1 MNSTTYFNA
10 ITAFTDNGMTAHLS
24 GLGVG
29 MTVFSL
35 LGTFVIGFSMLPQTI
50 MTLKIKQTATL
61 SLAFYAISGFA
72 CFVLMLYGFA
82 LSVVPWQGWNYN
94 ALNVLDQ
101 VGSVK
106 GSITLQ
112 GTIDATALGLTA
124 NQVTLHLQDLGFTNV
139 VHDTTNANQWT
150 VTTDKL
156 TLAMWAIQ
164 SNGAPITGADSSSVT
179 DAAKTTVWAF
189 LTNKTDGIIKKA
201 GYNVAMGFNLPGAAV
216 VFGEFMVSLTS
227 FLIAWQKFSNMRNA
241 RAEKLTEKEYE
252 EKHYGHI
259 IAAHNAKVAA
269 KRHTS
274 ASN

>member
-112 GTIDATALGLTA
+112 GTDRKS
-124 NQVTLHLQDLGFTNV
+124 V
-139 VHDTTNANQWT
+139 V
-150 VTTDKL
+150 
-156 TLAMWAIQ
+156 
-164 SNGAPITGADSSSVT
+164 
-179 DAAKTTVWAF
+179 
-189 LTNKTDGIIKKA
+189 
-201 GYNVAMGFNLPGAAV
+201 
-216 VFGEFMVSLTS
+216 
-227 FLIAWQKFSNMRNA
+227 
-241 RAEKLTEKEYE
+241 
-252 EKHYGHI
+252 
-259 IAAHNAKVAA
+259 
-269 KRHTS
+269 
-274 ASN
+274 